1 MQKFVKEM
9 ALLDT
14 FQSYTASAG
23 RKYRGLKRTVFSGA
37 TSLTGFSPFV
47 PKHLLSSPPDLR
59 TSDPNIAKE
68 FYRGRYMLAGRII
81 ESKGLSLFSI
91 ASEQLTNDK
100 EWIRELHGF
109 GWLRHFSSSA
119 DPIASGYAMALVK
132 DWIENGGNQSKE
144 LAWDVQVASK
154 RLIAW
159 LQHSIIILSGRDH
172 EFHQQFM
179 RSLGS
184 HVRFLKRY
192 SSSAGEGLPQLISN
206 IALSYASI
214 CFSGHSNTLQ
224 FATQRLGQ
232 ELERQVLPDGS
243 HLTRN
248 PQVNM
253 DVLAF
258 LLPLKEAFVSAG
270 STPPEHLFPAIERLM
285 QGLRFFRLGDG
296 NLARFNGAG
305 VTDSGLIAT
314 LQRYDENVSADPLN
328 ALVGG
333 YERMHIGDTIV
344 LVDAAP
350 PPRGE
355 LSSLAHAGCLALE
368 FSSGTDC
375 VVVNSGK
382 PFRNTPNAPAV
393 WRSTA
398 AHSTAVFY
406 NTSSSKFENP
416 GASNNLLDG
425 QLFGAQLKAE
435 SSRSENEHGICI
447 TAHHMG
453 YVREFGARHQRI
465 LTLDDGGNRL
475 RGNDW
480 FSGPDKGDL
489 YYTTKDAVTI
499 HFHLHPTVDAAHISE
514 ENAIILGT
522 RTGNTWRFEC
532 QEVTPSIEESIFFA
546 SLTGAVKTKQIALH
560 FKACKIPEINWSFT
574 KD

>member
-1 MQKFVKEM
+1 M
-9 ALLDT
+9 AILDT

-23 RKYRGLKRTVFSGA
+23 RTYRGLKRTVFSGA

-59 TSDPNIAKE
+59 TADPTLAKE
-68 FYRGRYMLAGRII
+68 FYRGRFMLAGRIVEI
-81 ESKGLSLFSI
+81 KGQSPFSNP
-91 ASEQLTNDK
+91 SNELTNDR
-100 EWIRELHGF
+100 EWIRELHSF
-109 GWLRHFSSSA
+109 GWLRHFSSSS
-119 DPIASGYAMALVK
+119 DPIASSYAMVLVK
-132 DWIENGGNQSKE
+132 DWIENGSSRSKE
-144 LAWDVQVASK
+144 WAWDVEVASK

-192 SSSAGEGLPQLISN
+192 SGSASEGLPQLISN

-243 HLTRN
+243 HLSRN
-248 PQVNM
+248 PQTNV
-253 DVLAF
+253 DVLAL
-258 LLPLKEAFVSAG
+258 LLPLKEAWISAG
-270 STPPEHLFPAIERLM
+270 TTPPEHLIPAIERLM

-314 LQRYDENVSADPLN
+314 VQRYDENVSAEALN
-328 ALVGG
+328 ATVGG
-333 YERMHIGDTIV
+333 YERLHIGDTIV
-344 LVDAAP
+344 MMDAAS

-355 LSSLAHAGCLALE
+355 LSSLAHAGCLSFE
-368 FSSGTDC
+368 FSSGPDC

-382 PFRNTPNAPAV
+382 PIRSTPNAPAV

-406 NTSSSKFENP
+406 NTSSSKFENT
-416 GASNNLLDG
+416 GTTNGLLDG

-435 SSRSENEHGICI
+435 ATRTENQHGICV

-465 LTLDDGGNRL
+465 ITLDDKGNRI

-499 HFHLHPTVDAAHISE
+499 HFHLHPSVETAELPD

-522 RTGNTWRFEC
+522 RSGNTWRFQC
-532 QEVTPSIEESIFFA
+532 QEVTPSLEESIMFA
-546 SLTGAVKTKQIALH
+546 SLSGAVKTRQIALH
-560 FKACKIPEINWSFT
+560 FKACRTPEINWSFT